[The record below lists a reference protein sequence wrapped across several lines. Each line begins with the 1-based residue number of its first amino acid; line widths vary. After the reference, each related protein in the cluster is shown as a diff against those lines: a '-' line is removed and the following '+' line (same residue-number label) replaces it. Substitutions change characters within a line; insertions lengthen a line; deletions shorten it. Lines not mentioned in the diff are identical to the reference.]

1 MWLIILVIRKTARKR
16 ARKTAH
22 KIASAKST
30 KKRTSLKKKLQKNKS
45 QKKKIK
51 NKGMVVLERK
61 MVSEIAKCAGQKVL
75 LKGFVHDIRD
85 QSKVKFVLLR
95 DVSGIIQAV
104 ALPES
109 KEVFASIAK
118 IPKESVIEI
127 VGTAKSEKQAPGG
140 VEVAIES
147 FKILSCADSELPILV
162 AEKGKEE
169 PALPLR
175 LDYRWLDIRKPK
187 NTLIFKVWTTMEA
200 AMREYWLAH
209 GFIQIHSPKFMGL
222 PSESGAELFS
232 LEYFG
237 KKAYLAQSPQLYK
250 QMAMSAGL
258 EKIFEIGPVFRAN
271 PSHTTRHDTEW
282 TSIDMEISYIESHE
296 DVMKMEEEWIA
307 HFLSRIKEK
316 YGQEIK
322 THFGVEVEVPSLPF
336 PRLTMTQAKKLLE
349 EKGLTQ
355 GEDLDAEGEKAI
367 CAIVKEKFGHDF
379 VFITEY
385 PIGVRP
391 FYCMRTKGT
400 STAGTGAKGE
410 EVETT
415 KSFDLLWKGLEVTTG
430 GQREHRYEI
439 LKKQA
444 EEKGIRLGPLEDYLN
459 FFKWGCPPH
468 GGCGIGATRLLIILL
483 GLKNVREATFLPRDT
498 ERLRP

>member
-1 MWLIILVIRKTARKR
+1 MILVTRKTARKI
-16 ARKTAH
+16 AH
-22 KIASAKST
+22 KVADTKPT
-30 KKRTSLKKKLQKNKS
+30 KKKTPLKNKLQKKKAKNKKLKKK
-45 QKKKIK
+45 
-51 NKGMVVLERK
+51 GMVILERK
-61 MVSEIAKCAGQKVL
+61 IVSEITKCAGQKVL

-85 QSKVKFVLLR
+85 QSKIKFVLLR
-95 DVSGIIQAV
+95 DISGIVQTV

-109 KEVFASIAK
+109 REVFASIAK
-118 IPKESVIEI
+118 VPKESVVEI
-127 VGTAKSEKQAPGG
+127 VGTAKAEKQAPGG
-140 VEVAIES
+140 VEVVIES
-147 FKILSCADSELPILV
+147 FKVLSVADSELPILV
-162 AEKGKEE
+162 TEKGKEE
-169 PALPLR
+169 AALPLR

-250 QMAMSAGL
+250 QMAMASGL

-296 DVMKMEEEWIA
+296 DVMKMEEKWIA

-316 YGQEIK
+316 HGAEIK

-349 EKGLTQ
+349 EKGIKQ
-355 GEDLDAEGEKAI
+355 GEDLDAEGEKTI

-385 PIGVRP
+385 PIGARP
-391 FYCMRTKGT
+391 FYCMRAK
-400 STAGTGAKGE
+400 STGAKGE
-410 EVETT
+410 EVVTT

-430 GQREHRYEI
+430 GQREHRYEV

-468 GGCGIGATRLLIILL
+468 GGCGIGATRILIILL